1 MRIEPDTVCKKP
13 KTRLR
18 RSLLNPHAIV
28 FLTGLLRRT
37 KIQNRLAVSF
47 AVLTLVPV
55 MITGIYA
62 YHKSSEAIKN
72 KIGTYSIQITNQ
84 VSENVKNELMKLEN
98 DSVDIAFSD
107 LAQNA
112 LSNYDNMGEWDKNDA
127 EARLQRTLAKR
138 FSFSHS
144 VSDVLVYTKN
154 GDKIIAYGDT
164 YFKFRLK
171 PEYLLKLFKDIK
183 LKNGVPVWTIEDGSV
198 EEKTDNTGYRAN
210 NYGKAGI
217 MIARS
222 FKSLDQSFDTGY
234 IIIRIDE
241 KYIRNII
248 KDINIGKG
256 SSIFIL
262 DSNGT
267 VISGRGG
274 GINAAEPYE
283 NASLIKELVKR
294 RENGEYSFNSMTA
307 GKKSLIAYTY
317 ISTSDWYVVSII
329 PFSYLNA
336 ETMKIG
342 INISIL
348 GIVCFMFALLLSF
361 LVSKSISKPLNNMVV
376 SMNNVKKGNFI
387 LRMADD
393 SIDEL
398 GEMTANFNSMVEEIR
413 YLIDEVKSK
422 EKLKRVAELK
432 TLQAQI
438 NPHFLSNTLLTVRW
452 LANIQKA
459 ENISSIATSLAQ
471 MLQGCMG
478 KGSEL
483 ITIREEIQY
492 VKDYLNIM
500 DYRYYDKF
508 KVHFEIED
516 SIMDFK
522 IMRFILQPIVENSLI
537 HGLEPLNGQGIIV
550 LKGYRNG
557 NELNITITD
566 NGVGISPEDLNS
578 LMQDKLSGKKSNLS
592 GIGIWNVDERIKLY
606 FGEKYGVTVESVP
619 NLFTAVEITIPV
631 VEEGEAN
638 HDVESADSGR

>member
-1 MRIEPDTVCKKP
+1 MLIEPGIVRKKSR
-13 KTRLR
+13 TFLG
-18 RSLLNPHAIV
+18 RSPVNPHV
-28 FLTGLLRRT
+28 VTFLTGLLRRI

-55 MITGIYA
+55 MITGAYA

-112 LSNYDNMGEWDKNDA
+112 VANYDNMSEWEKNDT

-154 GDKIIAYGDT
+154 ADKIIAYGDT

-171 PEYLLKLFKDIK
+171 PDYLIQLTREIK
-183 LKNGVPVWTIEDGSV
+183 LKNGAPFWTIEDSNV
-198 EEKTDNTGYRAN
+198 EEDTDNTGYRAN

-222 FKSLDQSFDTGY
+222 FRSLNQDFDLGY

-241 KYIRNII
+241 KYIANII
-248 KDINIGKG
+248 KDINIGRG

-262 DSNGT
+262 NNSGT
-267 VISGRGG
+267 VISGSGK
-274 GINAAEPYE
+274 GINVAKPYE
-283 NASLIKELVKR
+283 NTGLIDELVMNR
-294 RENGEYSFNSMTA
+294 QNGVYSFNSTIT
-307 GKKSLIAYTY
+307 GERSLVAYTY
-317 ISTSDWYVVSII
+317 IPSSDWYVVSII

-336 ETMKIG
+336 ETTKIG
-342 INISIL
+342 IYIAVLGVISFL
-348 GIVCFMFALLLSF
+348 FALLLSF
-361 LVSKSISKPLNNMVV
+361 LVSKSISKPLSKLVV
-376 SMNNVKKGNFI
+376 SMNNVKNGNFVV
-387 LRMADD
+387 RMADD
-393 SIDEL
+393 SKDEL
-398 GEMTANFNSMVEEIR
+398 GEMTVHFNNMVNEIR
-413 YLIDEVKSK
+413 YLIEEVKKK
-422 EKLKRVAELK
+422 ENLKRIAELK
-432 TLQAQI
+432 ALQAQI
-438 NPHFLSNTLLTVRW
+438 DPHFLSNTLNTVRW

-459 ENISSIATSLAQ
+459 ENISSITKSLIQ
-471 MLQGCMG
+471 LLQACMG

-483 ITIREEIQY
+483 ITIREEVEY

-508 KVHFEIED
+508 KVHFEIEE
-516 SIMDFK
+516 SIMEFK

-537 HGLEPLNGQGIIV
+537 HGLEPMSGQGLII
-550 LKGYRNG
+550 LKGYRSG
-557 NELNITITD
+557 DELHISITD
-566 NGVGISPEDLNS
+566 NGIGIAPDDLNS
-578 LMQDKLSGKKSNLS
+578 LMKDKPSGEKSTLS
-592 GIGIWNVDERIKLY
+592 GIGIWNVDERIKYY
-606 FGEKYGVTVESVP
+606 FGEKYGVTIESVP
-619 NLFTAVEITIPV
+619 NLFTAVEITIPA
-631 VEEGEAN
+631 VEKG
-638 HDVESADSGR
+638 DVDHAAESTDCR